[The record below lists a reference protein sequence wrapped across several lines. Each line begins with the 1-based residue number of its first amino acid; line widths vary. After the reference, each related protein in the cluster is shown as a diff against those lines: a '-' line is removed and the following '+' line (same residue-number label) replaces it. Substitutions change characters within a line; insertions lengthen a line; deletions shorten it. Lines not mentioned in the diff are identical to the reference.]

1 MRVRLL
7 ECAPLLS
14 FPPDLARPRAETAR
28 VFAAERLRTE
38 QNKLR
43 TQLGYMKKM
52 LDGDAIPKYQ
62 VRIPFM
68 DGCTNQWLACSLDF
82 RRKQE
87 LQMGHK
93 P

>member
-1 MRVRLL
+1 MKVSAHKVKLHPGMEIRPAIL
-7 ECAPLLS
+7 
-14 FPPDLARPRAETAR
+14 PDPAGFHAETAR

-62 VRIPFM
+62 VGFRS
-68 DGCTNQWLACSLDF
+68 WLKSQINRLH
-82 RRKQE
+82 
-87 LQMGHK
+87 L
-93 P
+93 